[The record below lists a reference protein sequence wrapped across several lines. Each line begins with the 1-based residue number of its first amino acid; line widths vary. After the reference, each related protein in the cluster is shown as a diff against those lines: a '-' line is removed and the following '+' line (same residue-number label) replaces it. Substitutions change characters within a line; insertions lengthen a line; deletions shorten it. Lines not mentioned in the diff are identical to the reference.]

1 MFKSLRKLIDRT
13 ETLTCDVKPEVSYSN
28 IVTVTQLLRNHSMP
42 LESIFSQCPAGH
54 IKSTPRTFPGVYF
67 KVKDNIGTC
76 THMLFRSSKMN
87 TVGASC
93 VEHARYSVQCIRQYI
108 EHITGVFK
116 TPEDSVICTSLE
128 GRLTLVRFNV
138 VLMVANA
145 SLGVLPNLRHVMD
158 VAPDLAKWNPEL
170 FPGLKFLVWISPR
183 NQCKCPDSSKK
194 KNSRNCRCNVNVSIF
209 DTGKMIITGG
219 RNISVVNKALELL
232 KIIFSDTDYQNKSEL
247 SEKHLRFEAR
257 RKLLLDQ
264 EYIEFSGFAK
274 KRGRKEQT
282 QSVFTLIPTKK
293 KRRKKKSKDLPIFLH
308 ACDTGQFENVEFM
321 LSINPEYTKTSVD
334 HNGMN
339 AIERLKQIPINKQTN
354 KHYKIISLLEK
365 CWYLNG

>member
-138 VLMVANA
+138 VLMVAK
-145 SLGVLPNLRHVMD
+145 R
-158 VAPDLAKWNPEL
+158 
-170 FPGLKFLVWISPR
+170 I
-183 NQCKCPDSSKK
+183 
-194 KNSRNCRCNVNVSIF
+194 
-209 DTGKMIITGG
+209 
-219 RNISVVNKALELL
+219 VV
-232 KIIFSDTDYQNKSEL
+232 I
-247 SEKHLRFEAR
+247 
-257 RKLLLDQ
+257 
-264 EYIEFSGFAK
+264 
-274 KRGRKEQT
+274 
-282 QSVFTLIPTKK
+282 
-293 KRRKKKSKDLPIFLH
+293 
-308 ACDTGQFENVEFM
+308 
-321 LSINPEYTKTSVD
+321 VD
-334 HNGMN
+334 AM
-339 AIERLKQIPINKQTN
+339 
-354 KHYKIISLLEK
+354 
-365 CWYLNG
+365 

>member
-1 MFKSLRKLIDRT
+1 
-13 ETLTCDVKPEVSYSN
+13 
-28 IVTVTQLLRNHSMP
+28 
-42 LESIFSQCPAGH
+42 
-54 IKSTPRTFPGVYF
+54 
-67 KVKDNIGTC
+67 
-76 THMLFRSSKMN
+76 
-87 TVGASC
+87 
-93 VEHARYSVQCIRQYI
+93 
-108 EHITGVFK
+108 
-116 TPEDSVICTSLE
+116 
-128 GRLTLVRFNV
+128 
-138 VLMVANA
+138 
-145 SLGVLPNLRHVMD
+145 
-158 VAPDLAKWNPEL
+158 
-170 FPGLKFLVWISPR
+170 
-183 NQCKCPDSSKK
+183 
-194 KNSRNCRCNVNVSIF
+194 
-209 DTGKMIITGG
+209 MIITGG